1 MSVIF
6 LSRMEASRRLKG
18 YRSMCNQSKR
28 IGTALKVDLTV
39 RWSIAM
45 QEARASSRRRIWDM
59 WALPH
64 MSIMSNSICCT
75 RKPRI
80 KGSQDMQEVVI
91 SSLSLKSNCNT
102 GTGKGFTKVASRRL
116 IPLLSIRKSQPGENS
131 WIVRSHRVPGGLGR
145 VIWSQRPWQ
154 TQQTIWMS
162 VASVLLK
169 ERALTLL
176 HKAAHYWWVMSTLQ
190 IDLQHRHL
198 LCSKKITSRG
208 LSLQN
213 IQTISN
219 RKENTHLL
227 EVAFGTSSDM
237 MQTTSHTLSKY
248 RMIRISLTIRSN
260 NILLKN
266 HTHSLLIVRDKTEIS
281 SLVKKPRAILREA
294 NQSQNS
300 TQAIQNQGKV

>member
-1 MSVIF
+1 MI
-6 LSRMEASRRLKG
+6 
-18 YRSMCNQSKR
+18 
-28 IGTALKVDLTV
+28 
-39 RWSIAM
+39 
-45 QEARASSRRRIWDM
+45 
-59 WALPH
+59 
-64 MSIMSNSICCT
+64 
-75 RKPRI
+75 
-80 KGSQDMQEVVI
+80 
-91 SSLSLKSNCNT
+91 
-102 GTGKGFTKVASRRL
+102 
-116 IPLLSIRKSQPGENS
+116 
-131 WIVRSHRVPGGLGR
+131 
-145 VIWSQRPWQ
+145 
-154 TQQTIWMS
+154 

-176 HKAAHYWWVMSTLQ
+176 HKAAHYWLVMSTLQ